1 MPDGSTAVSCLLQP
15 PRTPGG
21 TRRLL
26 VANLGDSRC
35 ALVRADGSA
44 VALSVDHKP
53 NRPDE
58 RERVMAAGG
67 HVIFA
72 GCWRVPAW
80 GYAYGFGQGLG

>member
-1 MPDGSTAVSCLLQP
+1 MAARCPYPSPSP
-15 PRTPGG
+15 SPNP
-21 TRRLL
+21 RRLL
-26 VANLGDSRC
+26 VVNLGDSRC

-72 GCWRVPAW
+72 GCWRVPA
-80 GYAYGFGQGLG
+80 